1 MILNS
6 EELTLC
12 LVPTSVLL
20 EAGDVNDVDDLEKS
34 TGKQSTKWK
43 QAITTP
49 DGLKI
54 YGLMRIMSVAYALP
68 VISEWEDTQGTKT
81 ANMMSG

>member
-12 LVPTSVLL
+12 LVPTFVLL

-43 QAITTP
+43 QAIP
-49 DGLKI
+49 YEAHREFPHQVPL
-54 YGLMRIMSVAYALP
+54 
-68 VISEWEDTQGTKT
+68 
-81 ANMMSG
+81 